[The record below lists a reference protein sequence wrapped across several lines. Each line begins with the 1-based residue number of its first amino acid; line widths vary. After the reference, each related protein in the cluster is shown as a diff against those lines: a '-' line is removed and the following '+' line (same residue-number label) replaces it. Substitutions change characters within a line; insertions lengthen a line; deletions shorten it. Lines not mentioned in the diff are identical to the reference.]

1 MIELV
6 LTICALAAPDR
17 CGETRLQFI
26 SQESLMQC
34 MMQAPPY
41 IAAWSVS
48 HPASRVV
55 SWRCAYPGAEGE
67 KI

>member
-1 MIELV
+1 
-6 LTICALAAPDR
+6 
-17 CGETRLQFI
+17 
-26 SQESLMQC
+26 MQC

-41 IAAWSVS
+41 IAAWAVS
-48 HPASRVV
+48 HPGSRVV